1 MPPQPLA
8 EDLVAQLGESF
19 RNMKTEAPTAYE
31 SDEKLIIALDFGTT
45 FSGIAYCFA
54 NQRDTKV
61 AAILDWPGAEG
72 ESAPKIPTLINYS
85 NAKGGEFAWGAS
97 VNRMQD
103 NIVGVKLLLDPS
115 QERPLYL
122 PTGNIKRT
130 IKNLPKAP
138 VEIAADFIGAVY
150 RHAQSEIAKVVP
162 KDYLK
167 LCQKHFVLSV
177 PAVWSDAAKNATLQA
192 SKIAGIFPVTLI
204 KEPEAAALYTMH
216 SLDFSLNVGDA
227 FVVCDAG
234 GGTVDLISYEVVG
247 LSPNLQVKELV
258 PGTGGMAGSLGLNQ
272 RFVEAVK
279 NLVGEDQ
286 FADLRKTKGFLLAE
300 KSFDREVKRAFKGD
314 PNEEYFVN
322 FPMASLDDDP
332 DLGLEANCWRM
343 TGKDLKAI
351 FAPLITDILRL
362 IDDQVKSVRIKRPE
376 GGVTGIFLV
385 GGFGSSQY
393 LKACVEREHP
403 GIQVLQPTDAW
414 AAIVKGA
421 ALSKLP
427 RQATVLAT
435 SATHHYGVEA
445 WELYDP
451 LIDSDVPSQ
460 IRRDGTK
467 RAERM
472 TWFINIG
479 DDILRD
485 QKIKFSFF
493 RSIDEDYSPRDLIF
507 KDTLFECADS
517 HAPTHFSKGDKISSN
532 CLLTAD
538 LRSVPS
544 SEFVRKVD
552 KNGNPYYNVNYDLV
566 ITLESA
572 LMKFSLEMDG
582 VSMGSVEAKFS

>member
-1 MPPQPLA
+1 MPPQPLNPLT

-19 RNMKTEAPTAYE
+19 RNMKTDAPTAYE

-258 PGTGGMAGSLGLNQ
+258 PGTGKAPL
-272 RFVEAVK
+272 E
-279 NLVGEDQ
+279 
-286 FADLRKTKGFLLAE
+286 TLLASE
-300 KSFDREVKRAFKGD
+300 TKLR
-314 PNEEYFVN
+314 
-322 FPMASLDDDP
+322 PM
-332 DLGLEANCWRM
+332 
-343 TGKDLKAI
+343 
-351 FAPLITDILRL
+351 
-362 IDDQVKSVRIKRPE
+362 
-376 GGVTGIFLV
+376 
-385 GGFGSSQY
+385 
-393 LKACVEREHP
+393 
-403 GIQVLQPTDAW
+403 
-414 AAIVKGA
+414 
-421 ALSKLP
+421 
-427 RQATVLAT
+427 
-435 SATHHYGVEA
+435 
-445 WELYDP
+445 
-451 LIDSDVPSQ
+451 
-460 IRRDGTK
+460 
-467 RAERM
+467 
-472 TWFINIG
+472 
-479 DDILRD
+479 
-485 QKIKFSFF
+485 
-493 RSIDEDYSPRDLIF
+493 
-507 KDTLFECADS
+507 
-517 HAPTHFSKGDKISSN
+517 
-532 CLLTAD
+532 
-538 LRSVPS
+538 
-544 SEFVRKVD
+544 
-552 KNGNPYYNVNYDLV
+552 
-566 ITLESA
+566 
-572 LMKFSLEMDG
+572 
-582 VSMGSVEAKFS
+582 